1 MSFSY
6 SDSSEEENNNGKD
19 SENYFD
25 ISLFDKDSINDDK
38 SILVSKDNSKIIN
51 DDINKDSYK
60 ENDILSNYSF
70 NNIESS
76 NGIDNIFQQNLS
88 NTFPMFP
95 NFPPY
100 ANPKVT
106 HNIQNMEN
114 IQINNINADYKVK
127 NNFIPLFTPMKKEE
141 KVINDFIPGNKSVT
155 SLKNDKSENY
165 FFQKKVKYTKPENE
179 IKFDL
184 IYNGKEKRTC
194 VRLSPIP
201 RKYSPFDMVKLI
213 DKYLKTE
220 PGQRIYNSI
229 YVPLAKVIG
238 KNIGFCFVNMISP
251 VYVISFYNTFNGT
264 YFNNA
269 KKPCTVVFSDQQN
282 MNFNE
287 ENPLRR
293 PIYFKDHL
301 KINE

>member
-25 ISLFDKDSINDDK
+25 ISLFDKARIIGDK

-95 NFPPY
+95 PY

-141 KVINDFIPGNKSVT
+141 KVINDFIPGNKCVT

-165 FFQKKVKYTKPENE
+165 FFQKKVKYVKPENE
-179 IKFDL
+179 IKIDL

-251 VYVISFYNTFNGT
+251 VYVISFYNTFNGI

>member
-1 MSFSY
+1 MSFY
-6 SDSSEEENNNGKD
+6 TDSSEEENYNGID
-19 SENYFD
+19 SEKYFD
-25 ISLFDKDSINDDK
+25 ISLFDKDSINGDK

-70 NNIESS
+70 NNIENS

-88 NTFPMFP
+88 NAFPIFP

-100 ANPKVT
+100 VNPMVT
-106 HNIQNMEN
+106 HNIQNLQN

-141 KVINDFIPGNKSVT
+141 KVINDFIPDNKCIT
-155 SLKNDKSENY
+155 SLKKDKSENY

-220 PGQRIYNSI
+220 SGQRIYNSI

-251 VYVISFYNTFNGT
+251 VYVISFYNTFNGI

-269 KKPCTVVFSDQQN
+269 KKPFTVVFSDQQN